1 MGREVEMTKLW
12 AIGIVFLAAIIGSFG
27 ALFLKIGARRFS
39 FKFKRLIKNYKLI
52 FGVLLYAISSMFFIW
67 GLKHGELSVLYPI
80 VATGYIWI
88 CLLSVKVL
96 KEKMNIWRWLGI
108 LAILIGVSLIGF
120 GS

>member
-1 MGREVEMTKLW
+1 MTNFL

-27 ALFLKIGARRFS
+27 ALFLKIGSKRFS
-39 FKFKRLIKNYKLI
+39 FKFKRLMRNYKLM
-52 FGVLLYAISSMFFIW
+52 FGVLLYAISSIVFIW
-67 GLKHGELSVLYPI
+67 GLKQGELSVLYPI

-96 KEKMNIWRWLGI
+96 GEKMNIWRWLGI

>member
-1 MGREVEMTKLW
+1 MTRLW
-12 AIGIVFLAAIIGSFG
+12 VIGIVFLAAIIGSFG
-27 ALFLKIGARRFS
+27 ALFLKMGSKRFS
-39 FKFKRLIKNYKLI
+39 FRFKKLIKNYKLI
-52 FGVLLYAISSMFFIW
+52 IGVLLYAVSSLFFIW

-96 KEKMNIWRWLGI
+96 GEKMNVWRWLGI
-108 LAILIGVSLIGF
+108 LAILIGVSFIGF